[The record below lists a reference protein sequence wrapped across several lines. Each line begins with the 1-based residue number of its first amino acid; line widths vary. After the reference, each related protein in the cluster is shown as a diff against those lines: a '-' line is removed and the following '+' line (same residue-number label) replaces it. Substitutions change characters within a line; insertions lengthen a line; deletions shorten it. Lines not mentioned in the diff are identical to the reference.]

1 MAKKKAIEKKQQALR
16 GTNGDSKTLQPLVV
30 QPRQEYTASK
40 GRRYCK
46 PVYNGNPR
54 AKTKPCTRCGK
65 GVHPRDK
72 CPAKD
77 ATCHRCHKMGHY
89 SSQCFTK
96 KISKVANESYL
107 EETAF
112 LDTVLSNDTSA
123 WFASIDLN
131 ECKTAFK
138 LDIGAEVTA
147 ISKITHQSQF
157 AIPEN
162 G

>member
-1 MAKKKAIEKKQQALR
+1 M
-16 GTNGDSKTLQPLVV
+16 QPVI
-30 QPRQEYTASK
+30 
-40 GRRYCK
+40 
-46 PVYNGNPR
+46 
-54 AKTKPCTRCGK
+54 
-65 GVHPRDK
+65 
-72 CPAKD
+72 D
-77 ATCHRCHKMGHY
+77 ATKWVTTALNALQRK
-89 SSQCFTK
+89 F
-96 KISKVANESYL
+96 KVANESYL

-131 ECKTAFK
+131 ESKTAFK

-147 ISKITHQSQF
+147 ISKITHQSLGNPQF